1 MPDEIVVTDVKI
13 PFSSLVI
20 LMVKAV
26 LASIPALIILFGLG
40 MAALVAL
47 SMVGISLR

>member
-1 MPDEIVVTDVKI
+1 MSDEVTVTDIKI
-13 PFSSLVI
+13 PFSSLVV
-20 LMVKAV
+20 LMVKMV

-47 SMVGISLR
+47 SMIGISLR